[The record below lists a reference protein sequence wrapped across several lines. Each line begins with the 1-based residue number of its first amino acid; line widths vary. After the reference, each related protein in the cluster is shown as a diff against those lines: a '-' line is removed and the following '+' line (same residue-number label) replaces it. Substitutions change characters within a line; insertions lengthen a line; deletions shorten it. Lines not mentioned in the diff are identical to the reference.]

1 VVHAHR
7 DHAHEHARLA
17 GDRRVLATALVLLLG
32 LMAAEI
38 AAGLAAGSLALLA
51 DAGHMLTDAGALG
64 FALFAA
70 AFAGRPA
77 SGSWTFGFRR
87 LEVLAAQANGL
98 TLVLAAIWIV
108 YSAVRR
114 LVDPPDVHAWVVLVV
129 ALAGVAV
136 NLVATAVLA
145 RSSRESINVRGAYL
159 HVATDLAAFAVT
171 AAAAA
176 LILATGWD
184 RFDPAAGLAVAALML
199 WGGAGLLRE
208 SGRIFLERSPGDID
222 PDEVRAALVAAE
234 DVVGVHDLH
243 VWTVTSGFPA
253 LSAHVLVPAGADCHA
268 ARGRLEQ
275 LLAERFGVTHTT
287 LQVEHERRGLGA
299 RLTLPI
305 LQHSKRR

>member
-1 VVHAHR
+1 M
-7 DHAHEHARLA
+7 
-17 GDRRVLATALVLLLG
+17 LLLG
-32 LMAAEI
+32 LMGAEI
-38 AAGLAAGSLALLA
+38 GAGIAAGSLALLA

-64 FALFAA
+64 FALVAA
-70 AFAGRPA
+70 ALAGRPA
-77 SGSWTFGFRR
+77 GGSWTFGFRR

-98 TLVLAAIWIV
+98 TLVLAAIWVV

-114 LVDPPDVHAWVVLVV
+114 LVDPPEVHAWIVLVV
-129 ALAGVAV
+129 AVAGIAV

-145 RSSRESINVRGAYL
+145 RSSRESINIRGAYV
-159 HVATDLAAFAVT
+159 HVATDLAAFAGT

-184 RFDPAAGLAVAALML
+184 RFDPLAGLAVAALML
-199 WGGAGLLRE
+199 WGGVGLLRD
-208 SGRIFLERSPGDID
+208 SGRIFLERSPDDID
-222 PDEVRAALVAAE
+222 PDDVRAALVSAD

-243 VWTVTSGFPA
+243 VWTVTSGFTA

-287 LQVEHERRGLGA
+287 LQVEHERRRLGT

-305 LQHSKRR
+305 LHHSRRR